1 MPRAPFRRRD
11 VVAAIQ
17 AVESA
22 TGRAVAKVEI
32 GPDGRILVELA
43 PPAGGRLAPATY
55 ENPWD
60 EVFEDGD
67 KTPT

>member
-1 MPRAPFRRRD
+1 MPRAPFRPRD
-11 VVAAIQ
+11 VVAFIQ

-22 TGRAVAKVEI
+22 TGRAASKVEI
-32 GPDGRILVELA
+32 GIDGRILVELT
-43 PPAGGRLAPATY
+43 PPAGSRPAPATD